1 MVSVAVAV
9 VIALVGGIVGMALHD
24 PARKVL
30 AYAAAGVICAFAA
43 GYIWGGAVARDR
55 IEAVMLDAGPK
66 TQETLVV
73 NQQIREA
80 IERDSVPAWAGILV
94 LAAALILQLLALLAY
109 GDIETQAAQFAIED
123 EPGRENAGR
132 KANKVRKRRARR
144 R

>member
-1 MVSVAVAV
+1 MISVAVAV
-9 VIALVGGIVGMALHD
+9 VIALAGGIVGMALHD

-30 AYAAAGVICAFAA
+30 VYAAAGVICAFAA
-43 GYIWGGAVARDR
+43 GYIWGGEVARDR
-55 IEAVMLDAGPK
+55 IEAVMRDAGPK

-132 KANKVRKRRARR
+132 KANQVRKRRARR